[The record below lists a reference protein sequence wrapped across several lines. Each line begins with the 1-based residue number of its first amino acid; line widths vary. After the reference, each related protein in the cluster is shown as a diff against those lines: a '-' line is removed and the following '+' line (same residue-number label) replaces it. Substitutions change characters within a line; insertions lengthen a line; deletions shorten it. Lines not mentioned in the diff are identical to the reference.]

1 MASEGSVTRWL
12 PPLQAGDPA
21 AVQQLWERY
30 FRRLVGLA
38 RLKLRGAPC
47 CAAYEEDV
55 ALSAF
60 ASFCRNAER
69 GRFPALADRDGL
81 WRLLVT
87 ITVRKAAHLRRDE
100 GRRSPPGGG
109 GEAAL
114 AAVLSREPSPAFA
127 AQAAEQYRRLLRM
140 LGDEELRRVAVGRL
154 EGYTVEEVAGKLGCA
169 PRSVKR
175 KLRLIRSLWEK
186 DMGHE

>member
-1 MASEGSVTRWL
+1 MPSEGSVTRWL
-12 PPLQAGDPA
+12 GPLQAGDPV
-21 AVQQLWERY
+21 AVQELWERF

-38 RLKLRGAPC
+38 RHKLRGAPR
-47 CAAYEEDV
+47 CAACEEDV
-55 ALSAF
+55 ALSVF
-60 ASFCRNAER
+60 DSFCRHAGR
-69 GRFPALADRDGL
+69 GRFPELADRDGL

-109 GEAAL
+109 GEA
-114 AAVLSREPSPAFA
+114 VLSPEPSPD
-127 AQAAEQYRRLLRM
+127 RRLLAM

>member
-12 PPLQAGDPA
+12 GPLQAGDPA
-21 AVQQLWERY
+21 AVQELWERF

-38 RLKLRGAPC
+38 RHKLRGAPR
-47 CAAYEEDV
+47 CAACEEDV

-60 ASFCRNAER
+60 DSFCRHAGR
-69 GRFPALADRDGL
+69 GRFPQLADRDGL

-100 GRRSPPGGG
+100 GRRNPPGGG

-114 AAVLSREPSPAFA
+114 EAVLSREPSPAVA
-127 AQAAEQYRRLLRM
+127 AQVAEQYRRLLAL
-140 LGDEELRRVAVGRL
+140 LGEDELRRVAVWRL
-154 EGYTVEEVAGKLGCA
+154 EGYTVEEVAAKLSCA

-175 KLRLIRSLWEK
+175 KLHLIRGIWEK
-186 DMGHE
+186 GAGDE

>member
-1 MASEGSVTRWL
+1 PCPLAGSIGHYPREEVRSGWWCRGRCTARRWLSLCGLGEVRCPPAAAALQSGLLATVSHSGEESLVMASEGSVTRWL
-12 PPLQAGDPA
+12 PLLQAGDPA

-60 ASFCRNAER
+60 ATFVRHAER

-87 ITVRKAAHLRRDE
+87 ITVRKA
-100 GRRSPPGGG
+100 
-109 GEAAL
+109 
-114 AAVLSREPSPAFA
+114 
-127 AQAAEQYRRLLRM
+127 
-140 LGDEELRRVAVGRL
+140 
-154 EGYTVEEVAGKLGCA
+154 
-169 PRSVKR
+169 
-175 KLRLIRSLWEK
+175 
-186 DMGHE
+186 